1 MREQITV
8 IFVEVVAILS
18 VCFGSERTLY
28 VGFCFNHPHNPL
40 ALAAAMG
47 GEVFGKR
54 LFVGLACLVQ
64 STVHPSKQSIGTW
77 NQSSFTNEGEDLP
90 IIQFRVAELLL
101 KREKEGN
108 SSSRDQIDVLD
119 ENPFYIDNN
128 LQQVLK

>member
-1 MREQITV
+1 MQPEALSIP
-8 IFVEVVAILS
+8 IL
-18 VCFGSERTLY
+18 EK
-28 VGFCFNHPHNPL
+28 VGQ
-40 ALAAAMG
+40 
-47 GEVFGKR
+47 
-54 LFVGLACLVQ
+54 LFETHAVG
-64 STVHPSKQSIGTW
+64 PSKQSIGTW